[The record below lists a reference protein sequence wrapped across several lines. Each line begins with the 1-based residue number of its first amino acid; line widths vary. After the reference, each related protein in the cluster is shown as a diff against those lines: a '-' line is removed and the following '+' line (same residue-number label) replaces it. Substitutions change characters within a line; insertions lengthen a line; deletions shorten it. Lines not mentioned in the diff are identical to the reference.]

1 MSHSKPENAQPEHAQ
16 AEHESQ
22 KPVSSLEQA
31 KLEDEKKSDPEA
43 TKLPSSR
50 TEPGDECCHY
60 QPDPDEL
67 AFLKQQTRI
76 QDEEELKVHVFA
88 VQKKAYKVCPYPC
101 IRRFGFV
108 RIKIIKNPAAYNHV
122 LELGRTLPGALFL
135 DVGCCF
141 GIDLRRLAND
151 GFPVQNMLACDI
163 RKGFVNPL
171 RISDDFW
178 DLGHELFRSTAESF
192 PVAFLAGDVF
202 DPAFLTLQAPA
213 TEAPQSPAPN
223 LDSLASLEGLQGH
236 LSAIHS
242 ASLFHLF
249 GEVNQLQLA
258 RKLAGLLSARPGSII
273 FGCHGAQPTK
283 GHVLGSRGKYM
294 FCHSSET
301 WREMWEG
308 IFEQGSV
315 EIATHMKNVGKLLN
329 PTTDFYMLFW
339 SVKRL

>member
-1 MSHSKPENAQPEHAQ
+1 M
-16 AEHESQ
+16 
-22 KPVSSLEQA
+22 EQT
-31 KLEDEKKSDPEA
+31 KLEDSKKSDSEA
-43 TKLPSSR
+43 AELPRTK
-50 TEPGDECCHY
+50 PGDECCHY

-67 AFLKQQTRI
+67 AFLKQQTKI
-76 QDEEELKVHVFA
+76 QDEEELKAHVFA

-122 LELGRTLPGALFL
+122 LELGRTQPGALFL

-141 GIDLRRLAND
+141 GTDLRKLASD
-151 GFPVQNMLACDI
+151 GFPAQNILACDI
-163 RKGFVNPL
+163 RQ
-171 RISDDFW
+171 DFW
-178 DLGHELFRSTAESF
+178 DLGHELFRSAPDSF
-192 PVAFLAGDVF
+192 PVTFLAGDAF
-202 DPAFLTLQAPA
+202 DPDFLTLQPPA

-223 LDSLASLEGLQGH
+223 LHSLTSLEGLQGH

-249 GEVNQLQLA
+249 SEINQRQLA
-258 RKLAGLLSARPGSII
+258 RKLAGLLSTCPGSII

-294 FCHSSET
+294 FCHSPET
-301 WREMWEG
+301 WRNMWEG

-315 EIATHMKNVGKLLN
+315 EIATHMKNVGKVLN

-339 SVKRL
+339 VVKRL